1 MKVTFH
7 NYYHNPKTGM
17 IEGTEHSHESLY
29 DADEERLA
37 NYDLDYCFTNEI
49 NFNTSS
55 KEVIKAEIFYL
66 NDK

>member
-1 MKVTFH
+1 
-7 NYYHNPKTGM
+7 M

-49 NFNTSS
+49 HFDVASR
-55 KEVIKAEIFYL
+55 EVIKAEIFYL
-66 NDK
+66 NDN

>member
-1 MKVTFH
+1 
-7 NYYHNPKTGM
+7 M

-49 NFNTSS
+49 HFNTSS